1 MVVLRRRE
9 GGIVMSLARQLSQ
22 GIQKKKVS
30 IDEVRENPSNFYEVK
45 DSDVEKV
52 MRSMLTEGQLENAVA
67 YEDETPGDGK
77 KYTLISGATR
87 YRALCRIVNEGLVNE
102 SCDGMLRIDIHPR
115 PGSALIESRM
125 LRDANLQREKTK
137 ADMYHEIISCEH
149 EVEHLRSRNPD
160 AFRGMKSR
168 DAVGMMLGI
177 TGRQVD
183 NRKQAYIK
191 ETENAGNE
199 SPEVQAQSQPSSIS
213 EERILKSFRKTE
225 KQFEK
230 IEKQL
235 SDEMQAGLDES
246 LGRNVHKLIECL
258 REIMNEY
265 E

>member
-1 MVVLRRRE
+1 MGVLRRRE

-67 YEDETPGDGK
+67 YEDESPDDGK

-102 SCDGMLRIDIHPR
+102 NCDGMLRIDIHQR
-115 PGSALIESRM
+115 PASSLIESRM

-137 ADMYHEIISCEH
+137 ADMYYEIISCEQ
-149 EVEHLRSRNPD
+149 EVEHLRRRNPD
-160 AFRGMKSR
+160 AFKGMKSR

-183 NRKQAYIK
+183 NRKHAFIK
-191 ETENAGNE
+191 EADNAGNE
-199 SPEVQAQSQPSSIS
+199 TAERQEGSQSATIS

-225 KQFEK
+225 KLFEK

-235 SDEMQAGLDES
+235 SDEIPAGLDES
-246 LGRNVHKLIECL
+246 LGRNVHRLIECL